1 MNWIQRLEDD
11 FESARS
17 DVVPNK
23 NAYNSYLEALSKQR
37 QPSCADEA
45 ERILKLLEDK
55 SRQFGGSTN
64 LRPDVVTYTNALH
77 CMALSEVEDSFQRAY
92 AILVKMEEGTGDVR
106 PNMYTYNVLINVV
119 AKSKLRNKAK
129 VAVSLIKR
137 MKDVAIRPATIT
149 YNNALNACAY
159 SSNHYEDR
167 KDVLEIAKVIL
178 KEAQKSQDGANYITY
193 GTFIRVVRFFVMDHF
208 ERWRMIR
215 TAFRQ
220 CCADGQLTSSVVNQV
235 RPAISKHQYDLLMK
249 EANDPKTGRW
259 KEEYSRKAKRLKTQ
273 PIQRNNPIQ
282 YH

>member
-1 MNWIQRLEDD
+1 MNWIKRLEDD
-11 FESARS
+11 FESARN

-37 QPSCADEA
+37 KPECADEA
-45 ERILKLLEDK
+45 ERILKLLEEK
-55 SRQFGGSTN
+55 SRQFGGSTH
-64 LRPDVVTYTNALH
+64 LKPDVVTYTNALH
-77 CMALSEVEDSFQRAY
+77 CIALSEVEDSFQRAY
-92 AILVKMEEGTGDVR
+92 AILNKMEEGSGDVR

-129 VAVSLIKR
+129 IAVSLIKR

-159 SSNHYEDR
+159 SSSHYEDR

-178 KEAQKSQDGANYITY
+178 KEAQKNEGANYITY

-208 ERWRMIR
+208 DRWRLIR

-220 CCADGQLTSSVVNQV
+220 CCADGQLTTSVMGQIKPGVS
-235 RPAISKHQYDLLMK
+235 RHQYDLLMK

-259 KEEYSRKAKRLKTQ
+259 KNEYTRNARRLKTQ
-273 PIQRNNPIQ
+273 PIQRNNPIH
-282 YH
+282 YR